1 MYNPED
7 DIIPD
12 DVLQQ
17 ALSLSS
23 QSSLYKVYFD
33 VNTGDLI
40 AVTNEE
46 ILTLTHYVEMEYS
59 SVSDFLKNKKLIEN
73 YKIVFVDQVTPV
85 IVDKGNSDVDLVTL
99 QEVKN
104 VDHWDSMFTIENY
117 PLMERWGFQLRPDQR
132 NLMKIHNLN
141 TVFEIYVTSR
151 SNLNFLIRTIKITL
165 KDLINNDK
173 FFVDYNSK
181 NEKSVYNKIFVR
193 KFFDSTGYQILY
205 DTNS

>member
-23 QSSLYKVYFD
+23 QSFLYKVYFD
-33 VNTGDLI
+33 INTGDLI

-46 ILTLTHYVEMEYS
+46 ISTLTHYVEMEYS
-59 SVSDFLKNKKLIEN
+59 SVGDFLKNKKLIEN